1 MTAHIPAE
9 PAKPRRAY
17 ALLLVGLPMWLAIS
31 AGGALWWYF
40 ELEEKEALTRQ
51 AAFAKEISVSSLSD
65 DLRKFT
71 TLIGE
76 RHTGNDKAAANLG
89 RAASMIEGLLGPS
102 NTGLEIRRVRGP
114 GDWPLL
120 ETAIPARQP
129 DAPSIWILTGY
140 DAPRGT
146 RGGQFNASGLAAV
159 LATAQAAAGDTPD
172 VHLRFLFLPHL
183 HESEAPVPDTL
194 RLAAETM
201 TRHGEVRAVLWVE
214 AMAAGPQLLLSA
226 NRPESLPADF
236 LTDIGVV
243 VPGGH
248 GLPKNDPVPAWLG
261 DAIVRVSTRA
271 PLSPGE
277 NNDEV
282 PSPANTADAAGKL
295 LELLRRM
302 AKTGG

>member
-1 MTAHIPAE
+1 MTDCLPDA
-9 PAKPRRAY
+9 PAKSHRGY
-17 ALLLVGLPMWLAIS
+17 AILLVGLPLWLAIS

-40 ELEEKEALTRQ
+40 ELEKKEALTRQ
-51 AAFAKEISVSSLSD
+51 AAFAREISITSLAD

-76 RHTGNDKAAANLG
+76 RHTGNVTASANLG
-89 RAASMIEGLLGPS
+89 RAAAMIEGLLGPA
-102 NTGLEIRRVRGP
+102 NTGLEIQRVRGP
-114 GDWPLL
+114 GEWPLL
-120 ETAIPARQP
+120 ETSIPAKRP
-129 DAPSIWILTGY
+129 DAPSLWILTGY
-140 DAPRGT
+140 DSPHDS

-159 LATAQAAAGDTPD
+159 LATAQAAAADTPD

-183 HESEAPVPDTL
+183 HEPEAPVAATL

-201 TRHGEVRAVLWVE
+201 TRQGEVKAVLWIE

-226 NRPESLPADF
+226 NQPAVLPADF
-236 LTDIGVV
+236 LTDIGTV

-248 GLPKNDPVPAWLG
+248 SLPQGDPIPAWLG
-261 DAIVRVSTRA
+261 DTVVRVSTRGSFTA
-271 PLSPGE
+271 GE

-282 PSPANTADAAGKL
+282 PSPTTTADAAGKL

-302 AKTGG
+302 ARG